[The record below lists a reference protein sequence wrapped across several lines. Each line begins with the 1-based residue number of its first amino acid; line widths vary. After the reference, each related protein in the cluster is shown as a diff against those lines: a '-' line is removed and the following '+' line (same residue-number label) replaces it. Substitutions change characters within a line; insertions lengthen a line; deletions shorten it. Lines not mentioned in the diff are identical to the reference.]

1 MRHQLTTRFAIV
13 LSAVLVVAA
22 VAWAGLAGTVGTID
36 DEDRTEAVLGLA
48 GDVDRGREL
57 FLDTPGRACASCH
70 SFDALG
76 VEADGGPPIGSLDS
90 TRQETI
96 ASLIAGTVPAHD
108 DYDYGH
114 VLSNQQVADLAALL
128 DEADGE

>member
-1 MRHQLTTRFAIV
+1 MRHQLTTRFVIV

-22 VAWAGLAGTVGTID
+22 VAWAGLARTVGSAD
-36 DEDRTEAVLGLA
+36 DADRTETVLGLT

-70 SFDALG
+70 SFAALG
-76 VEADGGPPIGSLDS
+76 VDADGGPPIESLDP

-96 ASLIAGTVPAHD
+96 ASLLAGTVPAHD
-108 DYDYGH
+108 EYEYGQ
-114 VLSNQQVADLAALL
+114 VLSHQQVADLTALL
-128 DEADGE
+128 HEADDD

>member
-22 VAWAGLAGTVGTID
+22 VAWAGLARTVGTVD
-36 DEDRTEAVLGLA
+36 GEDRTETVLGLA

-76 VEADGGPPIGSLDS
+76 VEADGGPPIESLDP

-96 ASLIAGTVPAHD
+96 ASLLAGTVPAHD
-108 DYDYGH
+108 EYDYEH
-114 VLSNQQVADLAALL
+114 VLSDQQIADLLAVLHG
-128 DEADGE
+128 ADDD